1 MQPHD
6 PRTRQSIERSTFAR
20 TLRQFVARQ
29 TLLLANNVT
38 LLAEI
43 RDDIAAGAE
52 AVPRIN
58 LAMAKLHERMRA
70 LSGEA
75 QAARLYADPELHAES
90 ADVQQLQE
98 TVAQLLG
105 KCAALPSATPEQG
118 RAP

>member
-6 PRTRQSIERSTFAR
+6 PKTKQGIERSKFAR
-20 TLRQFVARQ
+20 TLRSFVARQ
-29 TLLLANNVT
+29 TLQLATNVT

-43 RDDIAAGAE
+43 RSDIEAGANP
-52 AVPRIN
+52 VDRIN

-75 QAARLYADPELHAES
+75 QTARLYADPELHAES
-90 ADVQQLQE
+90 ADVQQLQD